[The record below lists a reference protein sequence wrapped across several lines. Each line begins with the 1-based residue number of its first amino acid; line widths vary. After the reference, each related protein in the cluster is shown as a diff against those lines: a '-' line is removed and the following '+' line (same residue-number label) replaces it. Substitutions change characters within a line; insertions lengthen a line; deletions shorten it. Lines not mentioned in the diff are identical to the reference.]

1 MMICESGLLFGGPP
15 CTYVRAFLLQNP
27 VAHCWSEPGL
37 FKRKFCT
44 LCRKRLEDCL
54 AVRCEGWS
62 VSHHSKFIPV

>member
-1 MMICESGLLFGGPP
+1 MEEERFSILMLLINRVT
-15 CTYVRAFLLQNP
+15 CYFLMYDHSMSSVLQNP

-54 AVRCEGWS
+54 AVRCES
-62 VSHHSKFIPV
+62 